1 MDKYLQISVLL
12 FVLNGRAIQGN
23 IHISLVSFTKH
34 EFSIYISLRIL

>member
-23 IHISLVSFTKH
+23 IHISLVSFTNMN
-34 EFSIYISLRIL
+34 FLYILA